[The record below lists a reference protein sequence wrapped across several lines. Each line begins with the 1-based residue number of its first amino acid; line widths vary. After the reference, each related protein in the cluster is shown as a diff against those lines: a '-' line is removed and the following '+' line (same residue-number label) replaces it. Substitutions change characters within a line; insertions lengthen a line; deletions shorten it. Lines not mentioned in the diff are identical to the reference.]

1 MQFDDPS
8 FFGTVTFGEPQAVQL
23 AFPGDP
29 KKTVTV
35 TCEHGEWRPPDRLV
49 PFLPDDF
56 SLPLDC
62 YRGSDRLRHIVPL
75 CTFEELIDVGAVGG
89 LAVRH
94 GIRGFDKGADDSFHS
109 MFLIHQHVRGRA
121 YGGTRGMKEH
131 LTREFDYS
139 RDLYV
144 RRLGRTTD
152 DQRNVLPDDVGLN
165 NHGEGHR
172 LSVGQLTE
180 NGRRAAVKAGYRNPT
195 SKHAIAFGLF
205 QAAQLNPLEVQPE
218 GVPALVRMALFDVDP
233 SKDVPS
239 EKLLELVKERLLE
252 AIDSHLLDTQE
263 EFDRWFVEPGN
274 SLIKQIAQQK
284 RKRGGELRRGEVRGA
299 LLHLGWEAYGY
310 VGQCVHALMR
320 TVKNSM
326 PDPLDDKEKRLFEQ
340 MHEGQPCFGDLPL
353 ALLAERSSFLRRA
366 VLTIWHEPD
375 DPNHVRILHRLLSYY
390 SDVSRK
396 RREADRQ
403 SKQASQHGLHAS
415 SDDIGTIGQAR
426 EERAEGKTAIRRM
439 ADTLR
444 TSAMA
449 ARARSSKTFTAR
461 PPPRR
466 TLSQRSP
473 NISGRRIRSRATPVA
488 CIGST
493 TGRAN
498 RRSRSRSLYVAR
510 ASTSYRQS
518 PCPSPSTPC
527 TPTKYWSGGGRQRT
541 AKNRAARVNRFP
553 HLIVPAFFE
562 LFR

>member
-1 MQFDDPS
+1 MNTRTGDYDMQFDDPS

-29 KKTVTV
+29 QKTVAV

-62 YRGSDRLRHIVPL
+62 YRGPDRLRRIVPL

-89 LAVRH
+89 LAVLH
-94 GIRGFDKGADDSFHS
+94 GVRGFSSEVDNSYRA

-144 RRLGRTTD
+144 RRLGRTAD

-239 EKLLELVKERLLE
+239 EELLEQVKERLLE
-252 AIDSHLLDTQE
+252 AIDSHLLDPQE
-263 EFDRWFVEPGN
+263 EFDRWFVGPGN
-274 SLIKQIAQQK
+274 SLVKQIAQQK
-284 RKRGGELRRGEVRGA
+284 LKRGGELQREEVRGA

-426 EERAEGKTAIRRM
+426 EERADLFGEDGDSEDGGHASHERHGGSSQIIENLHSPASSEENPFAEVAEYIRQTHQIAYNAGCVHWEYHREGESKESVSIAIRCEGQHVVQTITM
-439 ADTLR
+439 SITEYAVYANEVLEWGWPAADGKE
-444 TSAMA
+444 
-449 ARARSSKTFTAR
+449 SSGE
-461 PPPRR
+461 
-466 TLSQRSP
+466 S
-473 NISGRRIRSRATPVA
+473 
-488 CIGST
+488 
-493 TGRAN
+493 
-498 RRSRSRSLYVAR
+498 
-510 ASTSYRQS
+510 
-518 PCPSPSTPC
+518 
-527 TPTKYWSGGGRQRT
+527 
-541 AKNRAARVNRFP
+541 
-553 HLIVPAFFE
+553 
-562 LFR
+562 